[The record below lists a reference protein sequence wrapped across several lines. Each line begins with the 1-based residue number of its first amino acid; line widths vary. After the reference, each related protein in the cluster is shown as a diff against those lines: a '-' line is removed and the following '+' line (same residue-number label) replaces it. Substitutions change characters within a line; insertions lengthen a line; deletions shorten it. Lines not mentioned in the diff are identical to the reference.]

1 MRASELLVQA
11 ARRLNGAGIPDANR
25 DARKLLAF
33 ALQIDP
39 SRLTLVLPDDVSDDQ
54 AEAFHG
60 LIERRA
66 AREPVSHLTG
76 TRLFYGRNFR
86 VSPKA
91 LDPRPET
98 ESLIEAA
105 LVQPFSQVLDL
116 GTGTGCILLTLL
128 AERTEASGVGVDLSD
143 EALEVAKANR
153 DALQLAQRAEL
164 HQGSWFDAVPANCP
178 PFDLIVSNPPYIALS
193 EMADLEPEVR
203 EYEPRLALTDEGDG
217 LQAYRDILA
226 NVQAFLAPGGR
237 VMVEIGPTQASD
249 VTKLMQQAGLAGV
262 ETIPDMDG
270 RDRVVLGRKSTE

>member
-11 ARRLNGAGIPDANR
+11 ARRLKGAGIPDANR

-39 SRLTLVLPDDVSDDQ
+39 SRLTLVLPDDVSDEQ
-54 AEAFHG
+54 AEAFQS

-66 AREPVSHLTG
+66 VREPVSHLTG
-76 TRLFYGRNFR
+76 ARLFYGRSFH

-105 LVQPFSQVLDL
+105 LTQPFSRVLDL
-116 GTGTGCILLTLL
+116 GTGSGCILLTLL
-128 AERTEASGVGVDLSD
+128 AERSEASGVGVDLSAG
-143 EALEVAKANR
+143 ALEVAKANR
-153 DALQLAQRAEL
+153 DALQLALRAGF
-164 HQGSWFDAVPANCP
+164 HQGSWFDALPANCA

-226 NVQAFLAPGGR
+226 GVQAFLAPGGR

-249 VTKLMQQAGLAGV
+249 VTKLMQRAGLTGV

>member
-1 MRASELLVQA
+1 MRASDLLVQA

-39 SRLTLVLPDDVSDDQ
+39 SRLTLVLPEDVSDEQ
-54 AEAFHG
+54 AEAFQN

-76 TRLFYGRNFR
+76 TRLFYGRSFH
-86 VSPKA
+86 VSPNA

-105 LVQPFSQVLDL
+105 LTQPFSRVLDL

-128 AERTEASGVGVDLSD
+128 AERTEASGVGVDLSA

-153 DALQLAQRAEL
+153 DALQLTDRAEL
-164 HQGSWFDAVPANCP
+164 YQGNWFGAVPANCP
-178 PFDLIVSNPPYIALS
+178 PFDLILSNPPYIALS

-203 EYEPRLALTDEGDG
+203 DYEPRLALTDEGDG

-226 NVQAFLAPGGR
+226 VVQAFLAPGGR

-249 VTKLMQQAGLAGV
+249 VTKLMQQAGLTGV